1 MKINPLSE
9 KLLSEDC
16 MAELH
21 FICQVVPNQ
30 EELPGSNS
38 NEEFPNEELPGMNSG
53 GPQQPSPGGTTSDY
67 TSDYSD

>member
-1 MKINPLSE
+1 
-9 KLLSEDC
+9 

-38 NEEFPNEELPGMNSG
+38 NEEFPNEELPGSNSNEEFPNDALPGINSG
-53 GPQQPSPGGTTSDY
+53 GPQQPSLGGTTIYTADFSD
-67 TSDYSD
+67 